1 VSETIAQLERELPG
15 TGAALEARLAAG
27 PDPDGA
33 EARALE
39 VVRTV
44 ARADRKRLAGAV
56 RRSPVSL
63 VDVLY
68 GACAVAPFLT
78 RFFLGQPH
86 WLAELCEDDLD
97 APRTPEVLAA
107 ALDAALAGAP
117 AGGEEA
123 ALRRLKYRELARIVA
138 RDASPARVPEAQSG
152 VVLAELSHL
161 ADALLARAFALAE
174 ARLEARIGPPLWND
188 ASGAAFRSRFAVLG
202 LGKLGG
208 EELNFSSDVDLVYV
222 WESPGDERG
231 PLEGGPGGLS
241 PEEWAKRLALEFGR
255 MVTEHTA
262 DGFLYRID
270 LDLRPEGERSPI
282 ATSSSLLVTY
292 YDAFAA
298 VWEKAAFTKARPVAG
313 DLRFGWRVVRAVHP
327 MIYRSTLDFGSVAAI
342 QDMKAR
348 VDREHGAA
356 AGEDFD
362 VKLGAGGIRELEFVA
377 QALQLLHGGRIPQL
391 RGRSTQEA
399 LASLA
404 ASGVLPGEE
413 AEALLAAYRFLRRLE
428 NRLQMEAERQVHR
441 LAAGGPP
448 RERAARALGF
458 TDLAGFEAALASH
471 RARVR
476 QAFER
481 LFGEQ
486 GERRVLALFERGA
499 PGLFH
504 IAATR
509 AMLEDLARRFTRE
522 LEASAD
528 PELALVNLDRFI
540 QGIGARRFYW
550 GLLLDRPELVP
561 RLAALFGASKYL
573 SNLLAAHPTLIEPVF
588 SDPSVFVLS
597 REELRADL
605 AGIRERLEAEAE
617 RDPAERALA
626 ALRLHHHRQLVNVGL
641 LDLSG
646 KITRREAERALS
658 DVAEVCLE
666 AALDAAREALRR
678 GAAGGPGP
686 EAFLVVGM
694 GKLGS
699 RELSYGSDLDVIF
712 LYDLPGADEAAMVEA
727 QTRGARLAQ
736 KLIWALDTRTA
747 EGNCYSVDARLRP
760 SGQQGTLV
768 TSLAALR
775 DHHERSAMVWER
787 QALLRARPAAGD
799 VALGAAFE
807 TLRREILARPLP
819 DGLAAEIHRLRM
831 RMEAELAQEGGGHRD
846 LKTGRGGLVDVES
859 VVQYLQL
866 RHGQAYPEL
875 HEPESIETQLERL
888 EAHGLVAPAQARVLR
903 EGWEFL
909 QRLSSRLRIVQNRS
923 ISDLREDRA
932 DLDSVAR
939 ALGYPRSPLTGG
951 TRRPLLEDYRRH
963 TEAIRAVYLDVLGPE
978 PDRLSR

>member
-1 VSETIAQLERELPG
+1 MTDASAQIEREVG
-15 TGAALEARLAAG
+15 VDGVAAALDARLAAG
-27 PDPDGA
+27 PDPAGA
-33 EARALE
+33 AARALE
-39 VVRTV
+39 LVRAV
-44 ARADRKRLAGAV
+44 AEPHRERLAAAV
-56 RRSPVSL
+56 RRQPEAL
-63 VDVLY
+63 AQVLY

-78 RFFLGQPH
+78 RFLAGRPH
-86 WLAELCEDDLD
+86 WLCELLEDDLRE
-97 APRTPEVLAA
+97 PRTPDAYAA
-107 ALDAALAGAP
+107 RVDAELAGAGE
-117 AGGEEA
+117 GGEEA
-123 ALRRLKYRELARIVA
+123 ALRRVKYRELARIVA
-138 RDASPARVPEAQSG
+138 RDASPELVSEERAG
-152 VVLAELSHL
+152 VVLREISQL
-161 ADALLARAFALAE
+161 ADALLARAFAVAQ
-174 ARLEARIGPPLWND
+174 ARLAARIGPPRWRD
-188 ASGAAFRSRFAVLG
+188 AAGAEFVSRFAVLG

-208 EELNFSSDVDLVYV
+208 EELNFSSDVDLIYV
-222 WESPGDERG
+222 WESPADERG
-231 PLEGGPGGLS
+231 PLDGGPDGLV

-255 MVTEHTA
+255 IVSEHTA

-270 LDLRPEGERSPI
+270 LDLRPEGELSPI
-282 ATSSSLLVTY
+282 AISSSLLTAY
-292 YDAFAA
+292 YDAWAA

-313 DLRFGWRVVRAVHP
+313 DLGFGWRVVRAVHP
-327 MIYRSTLDFGSVAAI
+327 MIYRSAMDFGAVSAI

-356 AGEDFD
+356 AGDGFD
-362 VKLGAGGIRELEFVA
+362 VKLGAGGIRDLEFVA

-404 ASGVLPGEE
+404 RSGVLHAEE
-413 AEALLAAYRFLRRLE
+413 AQALLAAYRFLRRLE

-441 LAAGGPP
+441 LAASGPA
-448 RERAARALGF
+448 RERAARAMGF
-458 TDLAGFEAALASH
+458 ADLAGFDAALERH
-471 RARVR
+471 RERVR
-476 QAFER
+476 ASFER
-481 LFGEQ
+481 LLGEQ
-486 GERRVLALFERGA
+486 GERRVTALFARGA
-499 PGLFH
+499 PGLLV
-504 IAATR
+504 IPSAR
-509 AMLEDLARRFTRE
+509 AMLEDLARRFARE

-528 PELALVNLDRFI
+528 PELALNNLDRFV

-597 REELRADL
+597 RTELHADL
-605 AGIRERLEAEAE
+605 AEIRERLEAEAE

-626 ALRLHHHRQLVNVGL
+626 ALRLFHHRQLVNVGL

-646 KITRREAERALS
+646 KIGRREAERALS

-666 AALDAAREALRR
+666 AALDAARDALRR
-678 GAAGGPGP
+678 SAAGDAGP
-686 EAFLVVGM
+686 EAFGVVGM

-712 LYDLPGADEAAMVEA
+712 LYDLPGGDEAAMVEA

-747 EGNCYSVDARLRP
+747 EGTCYAVDARLRP

-768 TSLAALR
+768 CSLAALR
-775 DHHERSAMVWER
+775 EHHERSAMVWER
-787 QALLRARPAAGD
+787 QALLRSRPVAGD
-799 VALGAAFE
+799 AALGAAFE
-807 TLRREILARPLP
+807 ALRREILARPLP
-819 DGLAAEIHRLRM
+819 PDLGAEIHRLRM
-831 RMEAELAQEGGGHRD
+831 RMEHELAHEGPGHRD

-866 RHGQAYPEL
+866 RHGDAYPEL
-875 HEPESIETQLERL
+875 LEPESIETQLERL
-888 EAHGLVAPAQARVLR
+888 EARGLVPPGQARVLR
-903 EGWEFL
+903 DGWEFL

-939 ALGYPRSPLTGG
+939 ALGYPPSPLTGG

-963 TEAIRAVYLDVLGPE
+963 TEAIRGVYLEVLGVT
-978 PDRLSR
+978 